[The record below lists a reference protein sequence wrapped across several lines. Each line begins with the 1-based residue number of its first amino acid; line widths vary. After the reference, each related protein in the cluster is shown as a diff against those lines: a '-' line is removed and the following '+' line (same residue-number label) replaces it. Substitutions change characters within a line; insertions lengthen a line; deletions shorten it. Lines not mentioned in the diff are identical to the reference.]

1 MMILETLSKLF
12 ERDLQRLY
20 TEISS
25 YNDENKLW
33 VTDKQIAN
41 SAGNLCLHLVGNLN
55 TYIGKILGNTGYI
68 RNREAEFLVK
78 NVPRSELLQKIDET
92 KQVVISTLNS
102 LQKTDL
108 QKEFPEKN
116 FDTMTSVEFM
126 LVHLA
131 THLGY
136 HLGQINY
143 HRRLL
148 DNFKS

>member
-1 MMILETLSKLF
+1 MTIQTLCKIF
-12 ERDLQRLY
+12 ERDLEKLH
-20 TEISS
+20 TEIVN
-25 YNDENKLW
+25 YTDESKLW

-55 TYIGKILGNTGYI
+55 NYIGKVLGNTGYV
-68 RNREAEFLVK
+68 RNREAEFSSK
-78 NVPRSELLQKIDET
+78 NVPRYELLQKINET
-92 KQVVISTLNS
+92 KQVVIATLNS
-102 LQKTDL
+102 LQESEL
-108 QKEFPEKN
+108 QKEYPEKN
-116 FDTMTSVEFM
+116 FETMTSVEFM

-148 DNFKS
+148 DNINS